1 MSRPVLSSLTSM
13 PETTHRLPPEVCEG
27 PLADLA
33 RLPEGLLRHP
43 GRYQVYL
50 RRERTIQ
57 AKVGSVSSPDIGV
70 VPKAGLAHQREVRLL
85 PSLLVDVRLD
95 GQPSVSA
102 RHAESGGWRSRL
114 PRTRGVAPGALHAE
128 NCSHD
133 VCEGIILPSK
143 QERLKS
149 DESVGRCRGRR
160 AGCGGGQA

>member
-1 MSRPVLSSLTSM
+1 MK
-13 PETTHRLPPEVCEG
+13 
-27 PLADLA
+27 
-33 RLPEGLLRHP
+33 
-43 GRYQVYL
+43 GRSQIL
-50 RRERTIQ
+50 HDFPKGSFAILEDIKSISDENGQIQ

-114 PRTRGVAPGALHAE
+114 PRTRGVVPGALHAE

-133 VCEGIILPSK
+133 VCEGIILPAK
-143 QERLKS
+143 QERLKFN
-149 DESVGRCRGRR
+149 ESIGRCRGRR